1 MPYCPFCG
9 TENSEEDTFC
19 RSCGAM
25 LNGGSAPAPAP
36 SGPSA
41 KKVFVIL
48 IVISLLFAGLSGA
61 VLWGLLEAGR
71 QQETADITVTYNW
84 TYENEFHFK
93 MPFTYTLTVERSYYN
108 RMMGSQIDRSGT
120 SSADRYIND
129 GNVVFGVSDYV
140 VVDEYIKKVSADLQ
154 ALYKEK
160 FGDFTVTD
168 DYVKFVTA
176 FVQICIVYDYD
187 EGTSGREYWRYPLET
202 LCDGMGDCED
212 TSILL
217 AALIDAKDLNGGVV
231 LVPGHAMCA
240 VKSSDLTYTYYYN
253 LNHSSVYDTYFFP
266 IETTYNEQADI
277 GEISLDMEALYLHLY
292 MGSSSD
298 YYFKS

>member
-9 TENSEEDTFC
+9 TENSDEDSFC

-25 LNGGSAPAPAP
+25 LNGGSAPAP
-36 SGPSA
+36 SGPNA

-48 IVISLLFAGLSGA
+48 IAISLLFAGLAGA
-61 VLWGLLEAGR
+61 ILWGLLESGR
-71 QQETADITVTYNW
+71 QQETADITVTYSW

-93 MPFTYTLTVERSYYN
+93 VPFTYTLTVERSYYN
-108 RMMGSQIDRSGT
+108 RMMSSQIDRTGT
-120 SSADRYIND
+120 TSADRYIDD
-129 GNVVFGVSDYV
+129 GKVVFAVSDYI

-160 FGDFTVTD
+160 FGDFAVAD

-176 FVQICIVYDYD
+176 FVQICIEYDTV
-187 EGTSGREYWRYPLET
+187 EAETGEYWRYPLET
-202 LCDGMGDCED
+202 LCDGKGDCED

-217 AALIDAKDLNGGVV
+217 AALIDAKDLGGGVI
-231 LVPGHAMCA
+231 LVPSHAMCA
-240 VKSSDLTYTYYYN
+240 VRSSDLALTYYYN
-253 LNHSSVYDTYFFP
+253 LNHSSVYDTDFYP
-266 IETTYNEQADI
+266 IETTYDEQADI
-277 GEISLDMEALYLHLY
+277 GEISVNMEPLYLHLY